1 MQSKADVRPNT
12 RGSTGVAAKSPAAE
26 SQMSNFFSRKPPP
39 TAKEVSKGVK
49 KDVKRS
55 QRDIERE
62 ISSLEREEKNLIV
75 EIKKSAQRGND
86 ASTKVLAKQLV
97 GLRKQRERMI
107 SSKAHIGAVG
117 MRATAMAAAGDRL
130 GQILAAGE
138 WGSAALLRYISEFV
152 VDATRLL
159 EQAVDESDCE

>member
-1 MQSKADVRPNT
+1 
-12 RGSTGVAAKSPAAE
+12 
-26 SQMSNFFSRKPPP
+26 MSNFFSRKPPP

-117 MRATAMAAAGDRL
+117 MRATAMAAP
-130 GQILAAGE
+130 
-138 WGSAALLRYISEFV
+138 
-152 VDATRLL
+152 T
-159 EQAVDESDCE
+159 